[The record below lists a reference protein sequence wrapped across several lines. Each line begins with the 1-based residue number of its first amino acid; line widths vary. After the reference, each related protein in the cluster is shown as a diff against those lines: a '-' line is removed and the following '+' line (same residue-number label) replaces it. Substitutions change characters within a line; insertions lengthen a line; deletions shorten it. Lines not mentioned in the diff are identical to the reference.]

1 MGYSTTFA
9 AGTLLHEETVRV
21 MQELQADTSLDE
33 VDPDVLDINSRSGRE
48 RRLQEVVRRLRRID
62 RKIWNDFLDRTVTE
76 QRVILYYACMNTYD
90 LVADIHLNAVL
101 PAWRSITQELHRSD
115 IERFLDHQADN
126 HPEVENWSP
135 STHDKVQ
142 QVMRK
147 MLREVG
153 LLQGDKLQRLSI
165 SQRFWTRFVRVG
177 DAWFL
182 EALFLS
188 HEERSA
194 IIDQVRSGS

>member
-1 MGYSTTFA
+1 
-9 AGTLLHEETVRV
+9 
-21 MQELQADTSLDE
+21 
-33 VDPDVLDINSRSGRE
+33 
-48 RRLQEVVRRLRRID
+48 
-62 RKIWNDFLDRTVTE
+62 
-76 QRVILYYACMNTYD
+76 
-90 LVADIHLNAVL
+90 L